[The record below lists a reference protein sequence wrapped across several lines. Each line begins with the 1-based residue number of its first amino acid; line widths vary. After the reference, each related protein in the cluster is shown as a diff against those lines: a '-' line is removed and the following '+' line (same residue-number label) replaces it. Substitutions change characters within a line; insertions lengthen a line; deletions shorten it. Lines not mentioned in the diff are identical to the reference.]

1 MSFVIK
7 STAERAEAWSALFAA
22 DLPDQTVEIWPDIAD
37 PSAVEF
43 LAAWVPP
50 PDLAKTFP
58 NLKVLFSVGAGVD
71 QLDLSAVPDHVQV
84 VRMIE
89 PGLTDGMVD
98 YVRFAVLAI
107 HRGMLRYVA
116 QQREQVWK
124 AHSYRPAAD
133 LTVGIMGL
141 GQLGLPVIEA
151 VRALGYRCQGWARSR
166 RDIEGVR
173 TFAGQ
178 QDLDAFLEGTDIL
191 VCLLPL
197 TAETTRLL
205 ARPLFSRLPRGA
217 ALIHCGRGKQLV
229 MDDLMDA
236 LDDGTLGAAIVD
248 VTDPEP
254 LPTGHPLWSSPDV
267 LITPHTASITQADT
281 GGRSIVE
288 NLKRYRRGE
297 ALEGLVNRTAG
308 Y

>member
-173 TFAGQ
+173 TFARQ

-254 LPTGHPLWSSPDV
+254 LPTGHPLWSRPDV

>member
-7 STAERAEAWSALFAA
+7 STAERAEIWSALFAA
-22 DLPDQTVEIWPDIAD
+22 HLPDEKIEIWPDIAD
-37 PSAVEF
+37 PEAVEF

-50 PDLAKTFP
+50 PDLGRIFP

-71 QLDLSAVPDHVQV
+71 QLDLSGVPDHVQV

-89 PGLTDGMVD
+89 SGLTDGMVD
-98 YVRFAVLAI
+98 YVRFSVLAL

-116 QQREQVWK
+116 QQREQVWQ
-124 AHSYRPAAD
+124 AHAYRPAST
-133 LTVGIMGL
+133 LTVGVMGL
-141 GQLGLPVIEA
+141 GQLGLPVLQAI
-151 VRALGYRCQGWARSR
+151 RALGYGCQGWARSR
-166 RDIEGVR
+166 RDIAGVR
-173 TFAGQ
+173 TFAGP
-178 QDLDAFLEGTDIL
+178 DERDAFLAGTDIL

-197 TAETTRLL
+197 TAETAGLL
-205 ARPLFSRLPRGA
+205 ARPLFARLPRGA
-217 ALIHCGRGKQLV
+217 ALVHCGRGRQLV
-229 MDDLMDA
+229 LDDLMAA
-236 LDDGTLGAAIVD
+236 LDEGMLGGAIVD

-254 LPTGHPLWSSPDV
+254 LPAGHALWSRPDV

-288 NLKRYRRGE
+288 NVKRYRTGE
-297 ALEGLVNRTAG
+297 PLIGLVDRTIG

>member
-7 STAERAEAWSALFAA
+7 STPERAAIWSALFAA
-22 DLPDQTVEIWPDIAD
+22 HMPDQKIEIWPDIAD
-37 PSAVEF
+37 PHSVEF

-50 PDLAKTFP
+50 RDLEQTFP

-71 QLDLSAVPDHVQV
+71 QLDLSAVPAHVQV

-89 PGLTDGMVD
+89 SGLTDGMVD
-98 YVRFAVLAI
+98 YVRFSVLAL

-124 AHSYRPAAD
+124 AHPYVPASA
-133 LTVGIMGL
+133 LTVGVMGL
-141 GQLGLPVIEA
+141 GQLGLPVVEA
-151 VRALGYRCQGWARSR
+151 VRALGYGCRGWARSR
-166 RDIEGVR
+166 RDIDGIP

-178 QDLDAFLEGTDIL
+178 EELDAFLGGTDIL

-197 TAETTRLL
+197 TAETTGLL

-217 ALIHCGRGKQLV
+217 GLVHCGRGKQLV
-229 MDDLMDA
+229 LDDLMAA
-236 LDDGTLGAAIVD
+236 LDAGELGGAIVD

-254 LPTGHPLWSSPDV
+254 LPPSHALWNRADV
-267 LITPHTASITQADT
+267 LITPHTASITQAET
-281 GGRSIVE
+281 GGKSIVE
-288 NLKRYRRGE
+288 NLQRYRKGDP
-297 ALEGLVNRTAG
+297 LKGLVDRTIG